1 MTNIITLSGELG
13 TGKNTIMIKNEDL
26 IKGDSIN
33 LRNCGREEYIS
44 AISEHKADSFAK
56 TFVSKADMQK
66 QWDFCVGAF
75 NEEGSLMGAI
85 ITTIGKR
92 DPKVANLQLLHTFAK
107 HRRKGVAK
115 TLTISSY
122 ETVKKEGAV
131 YFRVSAE
138 PSAVVFYES
147 IGFKFWGLQKSGSSL
162 SMFAVADGDISNGIY
177 NDSDPFI
184 RKCLYSGRKGSLASS
199 YRNEE
204 KVDLEVFL

>member
-1 MTNIITLSGELG
+1 M
-13 TGKNTIMIKNEDL
+13 K
-26 IKGDSIN
+26 
-33 LRNCGREEYIS
+33 LRKCEREEFIS
-44 AISEHKADSFAK
+44 AISKDKADSFAK
-56 TFVSKADMQK
+56 TFVSKADMQSN
-66 QWDFCVGAF
+66 WGDCVGAF
-75 NEEGSLMGAI
+75 DEEGSLMGAI

-92 DPKVANLQLLHTFAK
+92 NPKVANLQLLHTFVK

-122 ETVKKEGAV
+122 EIAKKEGAV

-138 PSAVVFYES
+138 PGAVAFYES
-147 IGFKFWGLQKSGSSL
+147 VGFKFWGLQKSGCSL
-162 SMFAVADGDISNGIY
+162 SIFAISGGNISDGIY

-204 KVDLEVFL
+204 KVDLEMFL